1 METRSYEQIK
11 FEALEAYKG
20 IYKDSLAF
28 DLAKVGKA
36 DRMKLL
42 EDEEYLAETKS
53 IKASLYAKQ
62 IKIINNVINLEYSDT
77 EKGNNASEV
86 LKALEMRDKL
96 LFKDLNI
103 EADESNALN
112 VVMIEMDREAFE
124 KMETVTVSITDANQ
138 SNLSLEIPEEE
149 V

>member
-1 METRSYEQIK
+1 METRTYEQIK
-11 FEALEAYKG
+11 FEALEAYQG

-28 DLAKVGKA
+28 DLARVCKA
-36 DRMKLL
+36 DRMRLL
-42 EDEEYLAETKS
+42 EDEEYLSETKA

-62 IKIINNVINLEYSDT
+62 IKIINNVIDLQYSDT

-112 VVMIEMDREAFE
+112 VVMIEMDKASFEA
-124 KMETVTVSITDANQ
+124 METVTISITDTNQ
-138 SNLSLEIPEEE
+138 ANLSVEIPEEDE
-149 V
+149 

>member
-28 DLAKVGKA
+28 DLAKVSKA

-42 EDEEYLAETKS
+42 EDEDYLAETKS

-77 EKGNNASEV
+77 DKGNNASEV

-138 SNLSLEIPEEE
+138 ANLSLEIPEEE
-149 V
+149 A